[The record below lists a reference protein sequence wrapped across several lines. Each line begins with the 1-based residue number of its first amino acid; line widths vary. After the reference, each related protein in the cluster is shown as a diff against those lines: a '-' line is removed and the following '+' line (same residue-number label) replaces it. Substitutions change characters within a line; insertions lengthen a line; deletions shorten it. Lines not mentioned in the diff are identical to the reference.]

1 MKTRK
6 KLTSNQRWNNF
17 IAVLTLGTAFV
28 CIAFSVAVLY
38 LN

>member
-1 MKTRK
+1 MTTTN
-6 KLTSNQRWNNF
+6 KLTSNQKWDNF
-17 IAVLTLGTAFV
+17 IAVLTLGTAFS